1 MILHSSPVYSSYSR
15 DGITC
20 YVLDLRAR
28 TRWNFDRSQDF
39 LPREWEK
46 NLTFIRVG
54 KQTTPRR
61 RQPRH
66 GDLWCCALRPFSFGI
81 HAMAGSSTGCST
93 LEACFTAS
101 AISPSVSKRKIQ
113 HCISSESLGSSLQ
126 VTALC
131 LSIHTLCIPRRR
143 AAT

>member
-54 KQTTPRR
+54 KTNDSQTTTATTRRFVVLRSTTVLFWNSRDGGVVNWLFDPRSLLHSV
-61 RQPRH
+61 RH
-66 GDLWCCALRPFSFGI
+66 FSECLKTQNPTLHFLRIPGKLI
-81 HAMAGSSTGCST
+81 
-93 LEACFTAS
+93 AS
-101 AISPSVSKRKIQ
+101 HRA
-113 HCISSESLGSSLQ
+113 
-126 VTALC
+126 
-131 LSIHTLCIPRRR
+131 LSINPHALHP
-143 AAT
+143 